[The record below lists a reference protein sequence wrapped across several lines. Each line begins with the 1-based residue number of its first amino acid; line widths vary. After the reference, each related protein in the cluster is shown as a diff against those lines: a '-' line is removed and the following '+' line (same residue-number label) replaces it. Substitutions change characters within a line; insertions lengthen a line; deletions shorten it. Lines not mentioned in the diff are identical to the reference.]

1 MAIIF
6 TSGEIMKRNLFGI
19 GLIGF
24 VFISAPAFAKDNG
37 EYKNA
42 LAACKAFNA
51 DAFVKSV
58 ASDKKVLKKFT
69 PRDVYFGTLEANT
82 DTVYE
87 VQYSPKNF
95 SFPYSYV
102 GKNVDNE
109 DLWVDKTTLDDEYPT
124 YAKVTISRDDTNQL
138 KVRWQVAEYEI
149 VEKGKVGKFIS
160 TSGKI
165 QQMEF
170 SPNGKNG
177 CWELA
182 AVYNVK
188 E

>member
-1 MAIIF
+1 MKKTILNTIIF
-6 TSGEIMKRNLFGI
+6 SLV
-19 GLIGF
+19 L
-24 VFISAPAFAKDNG
+24 ISAPSFAKGND

-42 LAACKAFNA
+42 LTACKSFNGV
-51 DAFVKSV
+51 AFVKSV
-58 ASDKKVLKKFT
+58 SSDKKVLKKFT
-69 PRDVYFGTLEANT
+69 PKSVFFGTLEANNE
-82 DTVYE
+82 TVYQVE
-87 VQYSPKNF
+87 YSPRDF
-95 SFPYSYV
+95 SFPYSYA

-124 YAKVTISRDDTNQL
+124 YAKVSIIQDDTNQL

-149 VEKGKVGKFIS
+149 GEKGKVGKLIS

-170 SPNGKNG
+170 SPNGKNN

-182 AVYNVK
+182 SVYNVK